1 MGADKSGDLILAEE
15 DYAQEV
21 RQDDSKV
28 DSLLDE
34 DDGESEPIS
43 IFSMQRYNRIHP
55 RAYEPTLRDLT
66 HMVHDIPAWLK
77 RFCSAT
83 CRACACYTNKN
94 AVRCSL
100 C

>member
-34 DDGESEPIS
+34 DDGESESHRLLAMLCQFFRQHSGRCTSKQLSTRFNLDHVDPML
-43 IFSMQRYNRIHP
+43 FKQL
-55 RAYEPTLRDLT
+55 LREVAKKD
-66 HMVHDIPAWLK
+66 
-77 RFCSAT
+77 AT
-83 CRACACYTNKN
+83 GSWVLQPGY
-94 AVRCSL
+94 
-100 C
+100 